1 MLDRLPAE
9 CVALIV
15 RHVPLRT
22 LLDCTSTCHTCLAVA
37 ALDDVWWDLFRRVA
51 PDRMP
56 SAVGDGGYRAAF
68 RAYVLS
74 DSPIIVQLEPTRTL
88 VGFATEGAQRVRVLP
103 SGARCKGR
111 LQPDGFEACGQ
122 ALLLALGLTSLLSM
136 SVVVLISP
144 LDNAPDLRALMYP
157 DDASRA
163 PEQQRSA
170 ESAAHMAGDRVGTGR
185 TSSRWARRACGCSTA
200 RSRSS
205 PPPVPPTARQPA
217 GRAGRPA

>member
-68 RAYVLS
+68 RPYVLS

-88 VGFATEGAQRVRVLP
+88 VGFATEGAQRMRVLLYSAYCEQPPKHSRDSRCPHTCPPRTPRPLRRPCFMIGFDILVHQRP
-103 SGARCKGR
+103 SGAIRK
-111 LQPDGFEACGQ
+111 EA
-122 ALLLALGLTSLLSM
+122 SN
-136 SVVVLISP
+136 P
-144 LDNAPDLRALMYP
+144 
-157 DDASRA
+157 
-163 PEQQRSA
+163 
-170 ESAAHMAGDRVGTGR
+170 R
-185 TSSRWARRACGCSTA
+185 TS
-200 RSRSS
+200 
-205 PPPVPPTARQPA
+205 Q
-217 GRAGRPA
+217 